1 MKYLFILLSLSFM
14 ACPKL
19 KNDSISNQNNI
30 QGKWKWIESSFMT
43 RGMSEPRISTPKTAG
58 HTIILEFK
66 DATVDVY
73 RNGKV
78 MASYQYEIKKMSPDN
93 QLFLNL
99 KIQNPNSLA
108 EFEFRLSSGPCN
120 FKNGMLEIT
129 GGYNDAG
136 ENQKYKR
143 M

>member
-1 MKYLFILLSLSFM
+1 M

-19 KNDSISNQNNI
+19 ENNNTSNRNNI
-30 QGKWKWIESSFMT
+30 QGKWKWVESSFMT
-43 RGMSEPRISTPKTAG
+43 RGMKEPKVSTPETAG
-58 HTIILEFK
+58 HEIMLEFK
-66 DATVDVY
+66 DTTVDVY

-78 MASYQYEIKKMSPDN
+78 METYQYEIKKMSPDN
-93 QLFLNL
+93 QLFLDL
-99 KIQNPNSLA
+99 KIQNPNSLPD
-108 EFEFRLSSGPCN
+108 FGFRLSSGPCDL
-120 FKNGMLEIT
+120 KNGMLEIT